1 MLDRK
6 YLGGVLA
13 GAGLGFLIAVLLIT
27 RTDTDLG
34 GLRLFAVVATGA
46 GVWLAR
52 SGTKAPQAPS

>member
-13 GAGLGFLIAVLLIT
+13 GAGLGFLIAILIIT

-34 GLRLFAVVATGA
+34 GLRLLAVVATGA

-52 SGTKAPQAPS
+52 SGAKVPEARS

>member
-13 GAGLGFLIAVLLIT
+13 GAGLGFLIAMLIIT

-34 GLRLFAVVATGA
+34 SLRLFAVVATGA

-52 SGTKAPQAPS
+52 SGSKPPLTPS